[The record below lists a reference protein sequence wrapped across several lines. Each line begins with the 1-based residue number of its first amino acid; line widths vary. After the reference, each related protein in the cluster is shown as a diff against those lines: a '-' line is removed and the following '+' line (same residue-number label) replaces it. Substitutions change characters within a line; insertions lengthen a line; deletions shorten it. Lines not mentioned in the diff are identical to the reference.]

1 MAQATKS
8 PWKRLGELLALDKA
22 TVSQL
27 YIYAILSGMLGLSL
41 PLGIQSVIHFIQGGQ
56 ITTSWVVLVCL
67 VILGVVLTG
76 TLQMMQMRLTE
87 NIQQRIFVRYSF
99 DFAYRFPRLNR
110 LAVSGK
116 IPSELMNRFF
126 DIISLQKGIG
136 KVLLDFS
143 AASLQIVFSLL
154 VLSFYHPFY
163 IGFSIALV
171 VLLYLIF
178 RPFIRHGFTT
188 SLEESSHKY
197 KTAHWLQEIA
207 RADWS
212 FRLTP
217 NGQHYLR
224 QLDEPTT
231 NYLHSRERHFGI
243 LWKQYIWLIAIKS
256 VIVASLLGLGGFLVI
271 DQQMNLGQFVAAEVL
286 ILLLLGAV
294 EKMIQTLENLY
305 DVMTSLEK
313 LGVVQDLPMT
323 FEEPAPSNNKQIF
336 PIEIIETAGEKAS
349 VLVSIEEKQHTFLH
363 CTNQRNG
370 ATILRQFI
378 DPTVSETRKPRWNFH
393 IPKNGELAANLERIG
408 WFAKGV
414 HLFEGTLRNNVLMG
428 RPELTSND
436 LREALEIVGMDYFPT
451 RMSDGYDTFLT
462 KANKLLSE
470 EERERILIA
479 RAIVH
484 KPEVLFISTHGL
496 ALSHKSLNEIIEQIM
511 KHLPETTVVVT
522 GPTPFSGT
530 WNELSLNAMNF

>member
-1 MAQATKS
+1 MAKATKS

-27 YIYAILSGMLGLSL
+27 YIYAILSGLVGLSL

-56 ITTSWVVLVCL
+56 ITTSWVILVIL

-76 TLQMMQMRLTE
+76 SLQIMQMRLTE
-87 NIQQRIFVRYSF
+87 NIQQRIFIRYSF
-99 DFAYRFPRLNR
+99 DFAYRFPRFNR

-143 AASLQIVFSLL
+143 AASLQIIFSLL
-154 VLSFYHPFY
+154 VLSFYHPLY

-171 VLLYLIF
+171 VLMYLIF
-178 RPFIRHGFTT
+178 RPFIRHGFST
-188 SLEESSHKY
+188 SLEESAHKY

-212 FRLTP
+212 FRLAP

-224 QLDEPTT
+224 QLDEHTT
-231 NYLHSRERHFGI
+231 NYLHSRERHFRI

-294 EKMIQTLENLY
+294 EKMIKTMETLY
-305 DVMTSLEK
+305 DVMTTLEK
-313 LGVVQDLPMT
+313 LGEVQDLPMT
-323 FEEPAPSNNKQIF
+323 FEEPAPSTKSEIF
-336 PIEIIETAGEKAS
+336 PIEIIEMAGEKAS
-349 VLVSIEEKQHTFLH
+349 VLISIDKLQHTFLQ
-363 CTNQRNG
+363 CNNQRFG
-370 ATILRQFI
+370 ATILREFV
-378 DPTVSETRKPRWNFH
+378 DPTVSVKRKPRWNYH
-393 IPKNGELAANLERIG
+393 IPTNGELAVNLERIG
-408 WFAKGV
+408 WFAKGI
-414 HLFEGTLRNNVLMG
+414 HLFEGTLRNNILMG
-428 RPELTSND
+428 RPNLGTEELRKSLD
-436 LREALEIVGMDYFPT
+436 VIGMDYFPT

-484 KPEVLFISTHGL
+484 EPEILFISTHGL
-496 ALSHKSLNEIIEQIM
+496 ALSHKALDEICNRIKI
-511 KHLPETTVVVT
+511 HYPNTTLVIT
-522 GPTPFSGT
+522 GPKPISGT

>member
-1 MAQATKS
+1 MATATKS

-27 YIYAILSGMLGLSL
+27 YIYAILSGLVGLSL

-56 ITTSWVVLVCL
+56 ITTSWVILVSL

-87 NIQQRIFVRYSF
+87 NIQQRIFIRYSF
-99 DFAYRFPRLNR
+99 DFAYRFPRFNR

-143 AASLQIVFSLL
+143 AASLQIIFSLL
-154 VLSFYHPFY
+154 VLSFYHPLY

-171 VLLYLIF
+171 VLMYLIF
-178 RPFIRHGFTT
+178 RPFIRHGFST
-188 SLEESSHKY
+188 SLEESAHKY

-212 FRLTP
+212 FRLAP

-224 QLDEPTT
+224 QLDEHTT
-231 NYLHSRERHFGI
+231 NYLHSRERHFRI

-294 EKMIQTLENLY
+294 EKMIKTLENLY

-323 FEEPAPSNNKQIF
+323 FEEPTPSKAQSIF
-336 PIEIIETAGEKAS
+336 PVEIIETTGERAS
-349 VLVSIEEKQHTFLH
+349 VLVSIEEKQHTFLL
-363 CTNQRNG
+363 CTNQRHS
-370 ATILRQFI
+370 AAILRQFI
-378 DPTVSETRKPRWNFH
+378 DPTVSETRKPRWNFI
-393 IPKNGELAANLERIG
+393 IPKYGELASNLERVG

-414 HLFEGTLRNNVLMG
+414 HLFEGTLRNNILMG
-428 RPELTSND
+428 RPNLGTEELRKS
-436 LREALEIVGMDYFPT
+436 LEVIGMDYFPT

-484 KPEVLFISTHGL
+484 EPEILFISTHGL
-496 ALSHKSLNEIIEQIM
+496 ALSHKALDEICNRIKI
-511 KHLPETTVVVT
+511 HYPNTTLVIT
-522 GPTPFSGT
+522 GPKPISGT